1 MDAQKEPAKED
12 LQKTLEGLRD
22 ALKAYIKAVKELK
35 KVHEK
40 TIKELLKRDPTG
52 FTVVY
57 AFLYGYCANG
67 SLRSK
72 DSRVECKEVG
82 LQEHTTDIGVM
93 YTAKFEA
100 IIPPKEIELFFND
113 LCPTSRGDACLEIL
127 APTKEDESGTKIEGG
142 IVALIPLGV
151 LKRVEVRCKDKVV
164 LELKEDEF
172 ERYEWKRI
180 PLKVK
185 IGDVERIEFEVKQL
199 TSFISHERIGSG
211 SHKKEYKIE
220 IGTALE
226 TKIV

>member
-1 MDAQKEPAKED
+1 MNAQKEPAKED
-12 LQKTLEGLRD
+12 LQKTLEGLQD
-22 ALKAYIKAVKELK
+22 AVKAFIKAVKELK
-35 KVHEK
+35 KAHEK

-57 AFLYGYCANG
+57 AFLSEYCVKG

-72 DSRVECKEVG
+72 NSRVECKEVG
-82 LQEHTTDIGVM
+82 LQQHTTDIGVL

-100 IIPPKEIELFFND
+100 VIPPKEIELFFND
-113 LCPTSRGDACLEIL
+113 LCPTPRGDACLEIF
-127 APTKEDESGTKIEGG
+127 AATKEDESGTKIEGG

-164 LELKEDEF
+164 LELKGDEF

-180 PLKVK
+180 PLEVKV
-185 IGDVERIEFEVKQL
+185 GDVERIEFEVKHL
-199 TSFISHERIGSG
+199 VSHTLHERIGSER
-211 SHKKEYKIE
+211 HKKEYKIE

-226 TKIV
+226 IKMV